1 MARARAG
8 KPCFA
13 LYCAVNSTFMRAM
26 STPVGHSR
34 LQPLH
39 ETHRSSASCTAS
51 SPCAPSCP
59 ESARRSV
66 FARPRVRC
74 TSSRV
79 ARYDG
84 HIVPASNLRQWP
96 LLLHISTALS
106 KPPHSLQSRICS
118 GTRVSYPGLKRN
130 RLPPSIF
137 GGRTTFPGFISPFG
151 SSQDLISP
159 SAAVRRGPKNG
170 AIHSERPRPSPC
182 SPEYAPLYCFTMAHA
197 SSAMERL

>member
-1 MARARAG
+1 M
-8 KPCFA
+8 
-13 LYCAVNSTFMRAM
+13 NSIFMRAM

-39 ETHRSSASCTAS
+39 ETQRSRASLTAFSPS
-51 SPCAPSCP
+51 SPSCP
-59 ESARRSV
+59 ERARRSV
-66 FARPRVRC
+66 FALPRVRC

-79 ARYDG
+79 ARYEG

-106 KPPHSLQSRICS
+106 KPPHSLQSRLLFKES
-118 GTRVSYPGLKRN
+118 VLYPGGKRKSVASSM
-130 RLPPSIF
+130 RDGFTIL
-137 GGRTTFPGFISPFG
+137 PGFIRPLG

-170 AIHSERPRPSPC
+170 AIHSERTRPSPC
-182 SPEYAPLYCFTMAHA
+182 SPEY
-197 SSAMERL
+197 